1 MVSVWWRIVI
11 SCCLLTLFLPD
22 VALAHVEISPDEV
35 SPGSI
40 RAFAI
45 VVPTEKEVPTTG
57 VSLEIP
63 EGFEVVGAQAPS
75 GGWRGS
81 VGDGSVRWSG
91 GEIGAGGTEI
101 TSPEGEEIQMGES
114 EEFAFEARALEE
126 PGEYAWAATQTYED
140 GSAVEWSGPVDSEK
154 PAPPSG

>member
-1 MVSVWWRIVI
+1 MIGLLLPQGNPLRVLVI
-11 SCCLLTLFLPD
+11 GAHGDD
-22 VALAHVEISPDEV
+22 V
-35 SPGSI
+35 
-40 RAFAI
+40 
-45 VVPTEKEVPTTG
+45 
-57 VSLEIP
+57 
-63 EGFEVVGAQAPS
+63 
-75 GGWRGS
+75 
-81 VGDGSVRWSG
+81 
-91 GEIGAGGTEI
+91 EIGAGGTEI